1 MSRTVNSRSGQRGAA
16 LLVAMLVLTLVGT
29 LAAGMVW
36 QQWRAIEVESAERRR
51 AQGSWILTGAVDLGR
66 VMLRL
71 DGRTPGVDHL
81 QEPWATPLTET
92 SLSSLLSQDR
102 ENNVDGGPE
111 AYLSGGIVDAQAR
124 YNLRNLVDPATRRI
138 IEAELAALSRLCEAA
153 GVAPEAAQ
161 TIANALRGAPAGQ
174 EAGDD
179 TAAPAVITPQNVAQL
194 RWLGLDADTVSRLQD
209 YVTLLPEPTPLN
221 LNTAQPAVIAAVIG
235 LDLGSANR
243 LKNRRPMRS
252 LDAARADIPQAGA
265 LDPKRVGVNSKYFE
279 IAGRLRMDG
288 RIIEERLLVERKN
301 RDIVALARSRQSLLP
316 AAP

>member
-1 MSRTVNSRSGQRGAA
+1 MKSRRSQQGAA

-36 QQWRAIEVESAERRR
+36 QQWRAIEVEGAERQR
-51 AQGSWILTGAVDLGR
+51 AQSAWILTGALDLGR

-102 ENNVDGGPE
+102 NNNAEGGPE
-111 AYLSGGIVDAQAR
+111 AYLSGSIRDAQAL
-124 YNLRNLVDPATRRI
+124 YNLRNLVDPATRRV
-138 IEAELAALSRLCEAA
+138 IEAELATLSRLCEAA

-161 TIANALRGAPAGQ
+161 VIANALQGGQVEQAG
-174 EAGDD
+174 GDD
-179 TAAPAVITPQNVAQL
+179 NAAAGAITPQRVAQL
-194 RWLGLDADTVSRLQD
+194 RWLGLDADTVSKLQD
-209 YVTLLPEPTPLN
+209 YVTLLPETTPLN
-221 LNTAQPAVIAAVIG
+221 LNTAEPAVMAAVIN
-235 LDLGSANR
+235 LDVGSANR
-243 LKNRRPMRS
+243 LKNRRPIRS
-252 LDAARADIPQAGA
+252 LNDARADIPQEGA

-279 IAGRLRMDG
+279 ISGRLRMDG
-288 RIIEERLLVERKN
+288 RVIEERLLVERRN
-301 RDIVALARSRQSLLP
+301 REIVPLARSRQSLLA